1 MLDRDRLLA
10 KARKCEKELVRFCR
24 KAIATPSAS
33 CQEEALAKVVA
44 DEMRKVGFD
53 EVRTDAFGNV
63 LGRLGSGKTLILLDA
78 HLDTVGVGDP
88 AAWPHDPFEGKLEDG
103 RIFGLGASDQKGA
116 LAAMVYAGK
125 LIRDLKLGTEAT
137 VIAVASCQQENCDGM
152 ALLHLVEKEGLK
164 PDFVVLT
171 DATGLRV
178 NRGHRGRLELRIVV
192 KGRSCHASTPSR
204 GVNAITRTTRII
216 EQLARLDGKLKPRG
230 FLGKGSVAVTG
241 IECRTPSL
249 NAIPDECTLYVDR
262 RLTAG
267 ETKQSVLDQIE
278 RLPAVRETQATVEP
292 LRYQA
297 ASYPGLRVSRE
308 KYFPAWELS
317 EEHPLVRAAART
329 AHLATGREPVIGKW
343 DFGTSGSATMGLL
356 GIPTVGFGPG
366 DESLSHTTDESVA
379 VEEMLQAMVFYAML
393 PQALANAGPASSE
406 PGPSGEASSRSSQAS
421 EPRASAPRKSARSRS
436 R

>member
-1 MLDRDRLLA
+1 MLDRDRMLA
-10 KARKCEKELVRFCR
+10 QARKYEKELVRFCR
-24 KAIATPSAS
+24 QAIATPSAS
-33 CQEEALAKVVA
+33 CQEEALAKLVV

-53 EVRTDAFGNV
+53 DVRIDAFGNV
-63 LGRLGSGKTLILLDA
+63 LGRIGSGKTLILLDS

-88 AAWPHDPFEGKLEDG
+88 AAWPHDPFEGKLEGG

-116 LAAMVYAGK
+116 LAAMIYAGK
-125 LIRDLKLGTEAT
+125 LIREMKLGGDAT
-137 VIAVASCQQENCDGM
+137 LLAVASCQQENCDGM
-152 ALLHLVEKEGLK
+152 ALLHVVEKEGLK

-216 EQLARLDGKLKPRG
+216 DQLARLDGKLRPRG
-230 FLGKGSVAVTG
+230 FLGKGSVAITG

-308 KYFPAWELS
+308 KYFPAWELP
-317 EEHPLVRAAART
+317 EQHPLVQAAART
-329 AHLATGREPVIGKW
+329 AQLATGREPVIGKW

-366 DESLSHTTDESVA
+366 DETLSHTTDESVE
-379 VEEMLQAMVFYAML
+379 VEELLQAMVFYAAL
-393 PQALANAGPASSE
+393 PQALAGGDAPGESRGAASRRAAAAGPAS
-406 PGPSGEASSRSSQAS
+406 
-421 EPRASAPRKSARSRS
+421 RAPTPRKSARTRS